1 MIPERLTARQEVRQA
16 IDVHFWEQ
24 PIQSAHALDGLAY
37 SLPAEPLPLAP
48 LPSGL
53 SRTQQLL
60 AAQALSIPVLPAFDG
75 REGGVVRLPALL
87 YLHLAFTSLGR
98 LCRLQSFICHCQA

>member
-1 MIPERLTARQEVRQA
+1 MPLVPERLAARQEVRHA

-24 PIQSAHALDGLAY
+24 PVQSAQALDGLAY
-37 SLPAEPLPLAP
+37 SLPAEPLPLSP

-75 REGGVVRLPALL
+75 QEGGLVRV
-87 YLHLAFTSLGR
+87 F
-98 LCRLQSFICHCQA
+98 LQKIT